1 MIICSP
7 VQAYYSGEVRVVFA
21 DKFSRAANGGVGFA
35 KAAGNYAA
43 SFYPAK
49 LAGEQGYQQ
58 IVWTDASNHEYLEEA
73 GTMNVFFRVND
84 TLITAPTNDRIL
96 DGVTRKSIIE
106 LLEVEGIKVEVRRV
120 SVKEIVAAARKGEL
134 LEMFGAGTAAVV
146 NPILGFSNKGES
158 FELPKIENS
167 YASFIKKQITDIQ
180 QNKIEDKFGWTYKVR

>member
-1 MIICSP
+1 M
-7 VQAYYSGEVRVVFA
+7 
-21 DKFSRAANGGVGFA
+21 
-35 KAAGNYAA
+35 
-43 SFYPAK
+43 
-49 LAGEQGYQQ
+49 AGEQGYQQ